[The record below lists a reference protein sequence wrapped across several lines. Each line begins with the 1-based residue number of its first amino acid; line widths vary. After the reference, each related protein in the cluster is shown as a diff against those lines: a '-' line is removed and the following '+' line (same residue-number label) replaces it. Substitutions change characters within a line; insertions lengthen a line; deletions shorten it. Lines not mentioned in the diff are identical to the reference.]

1 MQQIKNTYDN
11 KTTNFAISIPHMRK
25 ISRVDEDQYKTIA
38 TDFMSN
44 SMGLA
49 YLGNDG
55 RTVMNLG
62 NHTKVA
68 YSVPILL
75 VAGNGGLQVING
87 YNVANSFNKV
97 YQNQSDT
104 LILNQ
109 KDMQKLL
116 VDDGYAKMDLSCLP
130 IMDKTR

>member
-1 MQQIKNTYDN
+1 
-11 KTTNFAISIPHMRK
+11 MRK
-25 ISRVDEDQYKTIA
+25 IAKIDNDLYQTLTTEFI
-38 TDFMSN
+38 SN

-68 YSVPILL
+68 YSTPILL

-87 YNVANSFNKV
+87 YNVANGFKKV
-97 YQNQSDT
+97 YRHQSE
-104 LILNQ
+104 LVVLNQ
-109 KDMQKLL
+109 KDMQDLL
-116 VDDGYAKMDLSCLP
+116 VKDGFARMNLSCLP
-130 IMDKTR
+130 ITDRTR